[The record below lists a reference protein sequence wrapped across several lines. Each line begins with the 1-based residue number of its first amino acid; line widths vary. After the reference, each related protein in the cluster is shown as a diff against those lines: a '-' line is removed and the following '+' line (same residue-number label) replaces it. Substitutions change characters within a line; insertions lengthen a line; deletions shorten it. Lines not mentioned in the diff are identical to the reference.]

1 MPVLHNGGAGGIH
14 VTVNQPHLST
24 PVVTPARY
32 ALDES
37 LDKVDEP
44 PLDTM
49 PKLVR
54 EVSTT
59 LAQRAQDQQG

>member
-1 MPVLHNGGAGGIH
+1 MPVLHNGEAGGIY
-14 VTVNQPHLST
+14 VTVNQPHLPT
-24 PVVTPARY
+24 PAVTPARY

-37 LDKVDEP
+37 LDKVDKP